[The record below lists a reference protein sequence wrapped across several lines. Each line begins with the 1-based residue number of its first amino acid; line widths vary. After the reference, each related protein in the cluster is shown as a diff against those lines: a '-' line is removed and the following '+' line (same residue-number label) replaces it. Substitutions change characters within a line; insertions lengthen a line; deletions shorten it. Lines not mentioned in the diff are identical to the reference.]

1 MAYVFLSVYFGADV
15 VQSIASSVPTWLTKG
30 ISLGANIIA
39 FYGFAMLL
47 STMVNKN
54 TVVYF
59 FAGFLLAAYS
69 GLGLTAIA
77 LIGIVI
83 AVVLY
88 TVKYTGSGANVAPQ
102 SVDSTLDDLEDLDN

>member
-1 MAYVFLSVYFGADV
+1 
-15 VQSIASSVPTWLTKG
+15 
-30 ISLGANIIA
+30 
-39 FYGFAMLL
+39 MLL

-77 LIGIVI
+77 LIGIVLAI
-83 AVVLY
+83 ILY
-88 TVKYTGSGANVAPQ
+88 TVKYVGVSNRVAAETGAS
-102 SVDSTLDDLEDLDN
+102 SLDDLEDLDN